1 MSATGGGAA
10 GRGGDAPMNTSPAE
24 GTGDEKDRS
33 RDERGGSAKRSADLE
48 YVANIRRVPDPHL
61 SRSMEYGA
69 AVLECFSG
77 ERVAIG
83 VSALAE
89 MIGMSR
95 SGAYRHASTLV
106 ALGFLE
112 QDGRHRYRLSHGA
125 AEAGMSV
132 LGVIAA
138 RSGSRAILAQLRD
151 QTGHTASLG
160 VLDGQ
165 HVTYVQ
171 RAHGHRRG
179 QYEADMGLGA
189 GAHAPTH
196 CSALGKAMLASLPEE
211 RLNELLGQMTLTRMG
226 PSTITTKH
234 DLLGALA
241 AIKTGGLA
249 VSDEEHAGGVR
260 SIAVALSDRVHQ
272 QTLAVEV
279 TAPAAA
285 YTLEQLMAHAGPQV
299 RRAAGC
305 MATRLAKPA
314 EARACP
320 SRARAHLDRRGPG
333 SRPESTA
340 GSLPM
345 TGIGASPR
353 ATTPAPSERE
363 REMRRSDGEPKT

>member
-1 MSATGGGAA
+1 
-10 GRGGDAPMNTSPAE
+10 
-24 GTGDEKDRS
+24 
-33 RDERGGSAKRSADLE
+33 
-48 YVANIRRVPDPHL
+48 
-61 SRSMEYGA
+61 MEYGA

-89 MIGMSR
+89 RIGMSR
-95 SGAYRHASTLV
+95 SGAYRHASTLL

-189 GAHAPTH
+189 GAHVPPH

-211 RLNELLGQMTLTRMG
+211 RLHELLGQMTLTPMG
-226 PSTITTKH
+226 PSTITTKR

-260 SIAVALSDRVHQ
+260 SIAVALSDPVHQ

-320 SRARAHLDRRGPG
+320 SRARAHLDRRGPD

-345 TGIGASPR
+345 TGIGAAPR
-353 ATTPAPSERE
+353 ATTSAPSERE
-363 REMRRSDGEPKT
+363 RETRRRDGEPKT